1 MSSIITI
8 YVEIHLPGIY
18 IPHLENEGVNQ
29 MLPKGLSSTCT
40 LWFMYL
46 RHYISLFVYY
56 KLLKRVKKG
65 NIQPP
70 ASQPCYSCSTN

>member
-1 MSSIITI
+1 MSSIIII
-8 YVEIHLPGIY
+8 YVEIHLPEIY

-29 MLPKGLSSTCT
+29 MLPKGLSSTCV
-40 LWFMYL
+40 LWFMYF

-56 KLLKRVKKG
+56 KLKRIKKD

-70 ASQPCYSCSTN
+70 ISQPCYS